1 MVNPPV
7 GRKGERSL
15 RYKSGSVSLSSTS
28 LLDVPLALCE
38 RPESASRGKGDVTWR
53 QRPSASAKA
62 RPAASDS
69 CWRLLMMMMMM
80 MMVMGMGMGMVILR
94 IDSDADL

>member
-15 RYKSGSVSLSSTS
+15 RYRSGSVSLSSTS
-28 LLDVPLALCE
+28 PLDVPLAFCE
-38 RPESASRGKGDVTWR
+38 GPESASRGKGDVTWR

-69 CWRLLMMMMMM
+69 CRRLLMMV
-80 MMVMGMGMGMVILR
+80 MVMAMVMVMMILR
-94 IDSDADL
+94 IVTDVDL